1 MPYFNR
7 WRPYQVNERFHTLRA
22 AVSLRSDR
30 DAEQRDP
37 AEIHQEPE
45 DMIHLGA
52 RMLNG
57 AKMGLSGIFFVNS
70 DTIRWAIDEAN
81 RRKMMP
87 TCRRSTAGRGRSDS
101 HSKIADFFFFLN
113 IMVTMSQT
121 WIEVEDKQQY
131 GWDEVR
137 PHVHLKSN
145 GSILIS

>member
-1 MPYFNR
+1 M
-7 WRPYQVNERFHTLRA
+7 NERFHTLRA
-22 AVSLRSDR
+22 AVSLRSNR

-45 DMIHLGA
+45 DMIHLRA

-57 AKMGLSGIFFVNS
+57 TKMSFSAIFGNS

-101 HSKIADFFFFLN
+101 HSKITDLKKN
-113 IMVTMSQT
+113 I
-121 WIEVEDKQQY
+121 
-131 GWDEVR
+131 
-137 PHVHLKSN
+137 
-145 GSILIS
+145 